1 MSGVVSRPAILLLPG
16 SADVCQPS
24 DGTAW
29 ASHRPRIACRLG
41 SVAVFEMATVEYA
54 LGDVDEIDQLY
65 PPAEYVDP
73 EVGLRDRCD
82 VIAHY
87 TRSSLRA
94 DGFTD
99 VTVGVRAV
107 DGRYVMRI
115 DAAGEQGRVDAF
127 ARHHT
132 LLFGPGAGLKAIKG
146 RDLMERFGVWNP
158 MAGFRVND
166 SSHDGESKWCLFP
179 PLGLNV
185 IGQKAGILQHYPPWQ
200 VVQQAS
206 DEGMMTWARW
216 HEVLGAAGIPDE
228 DRRAYGM
235 FIDVNPIAAPGSG
248 ESEYPNDYLPIMAA
262 SAFFDGGADRDYIV
276 SMLDLCLNP
285 PGHDHPRYTLPLLVG
300 GSPLYDPQAPGW
312 FRVRYKYHLPTDGHG
327 IVQSNVLQS
336 GVVRIRGDSARE
348 TPYIIGNHMIAAGVT
363 GRCTDDPSTMP
374 DIRLYEAQDLV
385 AASFLHLLAE
395 HPGPDGRRGEGS
407 CVSPLVRQRRREW
420 GATPRRRIRSPND
433 LCARTDGPVLR
444 RDAETASPVHVRG
457 GVESLRRRHGC
468 TSVLRL
474 DRTSPRR
481 LRQVDGTAGRRWI
494 STVRRLHGAGGRG
507 R

>member
-1 MSGVVSRPAILLLPG
+1 MERPGHPIDRTSRAG
-16 SADVCQPS
+16 SVP
-24 DGTAW
+24 
-29 ASHRPRIACRLG
+29 
-41 SVAVFEMATVEYA
+41 VAVFEMATVEYA

-132 LLFGPGAGLKAIKG
+132 LLFGPGAGLKAIRG

-312 FRVRYKYHLPTDGHG
+312 FRVRYKHHLPTDGHG

-395 HPGPDGRRGEGS
+395 HPDLTVDEAKAAACRRWFGNADGSGAPHPADESDRRTI
-407 CVSPLVRQRRREW
+407 CALAQMDLFFV
-420 GATPRRRIRSPND
+420 ATPKPHPRFTFEEAWDRCGGDTDADPCCRSIAPAPGD
-433 LCARTDGPVLR
+433 
-444 RDAETASPVHVRG
+444 
-457 GVESLRRRHGC
+457 
-468 TSVLRL
+468 
-474 DRTSPRR
+474 
-481 LRQVDGTAGRRWI
+481 
-494 STVRRLHGAGGRG
+494 
-507 R
+507 